1 MNMQTR
7 EITISTGKVAV
18 AEIGRGRP
26 LLYLHGFAD
35 VHAASV
41 NWLPFHEQLAES
53 FRVIAP
59 AHPACAGSDED
70 EAMDDINDVH
80 FHYLEVLDALGLGKV
95 DVVGSCIG
103 GWIAA
108 ELAVRNP
115 DRVAKLV
122 LIGASGLF
130 VPGQPIGDLFWEVQA
145 ENGVEYNGLRHLLFA
160 DSKSVSGN
168 KLFPD
173 GRTDIERGLS
183 LFKSMRFAS
192 RVGFK
197 PPYFYN
203 RKLRTRLNRYKGPSL
218 LLWGEADHM
227 VSRTHAEAYKTGLG
241 GAPMLKIIAG
251 AGHSPHVE
259 KPAPTVA
266 QIRAFLAAAPAKRAK
281 QAVKAAVKKTA
292 KKTPKKVAKKVANR
306 VVKRST
312 KKSAKKSS
320 KKRRA

>member
-1 MNMQTR
+1 MIMQTR

-95 DVVGSCIG
+95 DIVGSCIG

-115 DRVAKLV
+115 DRVGKLV

-145 ENGVEYNGLRHLLFA
+145 ENGIEYNGLRNLLFA
-160 DSKSVSGN
+160 NAKSVSGT

-173 GRTDIERGLS
+173 GRADIERGLS

-197 PPYFYN
+197 PPYFYD
-203 RKLRTRLNRYKGPSL
+203 RKLRTRLGRYKGPSL
-218 LLWGEADHM
+218 LLWGAADHM
-227 VSRTHAEAYKTGLG
+227 VSRSHAEAYKTGLG
-241 GAPMLKIIAG
+241 GAPIMKIVAG

-259 KPAPTVA
+259 KPAQTVA
-266 QIRAFLAAAPAKRAK
+266 HIRSFLAAAPAKKAK
-281 QAVKAAVKKTA
+281 QVATATVKKAVKT
-292 KKTPKKVAKKVANR
+292 TPKKVAKKVAR
-306 VVKRST
+306 RIVKTSP
-312 KKSAKKSS
+312 KKSS
-320 KKRRA
+320 RKRRA